1 MNKTLKRFLLVLF
14 GGIGIYYVYN
24 AISNKPQNEGEDE
37 QGYEP
42 YIPVP
47 LDIDPDIDVPE
58 EEIPE
63 QEL

>member
-24 AISNKPQNEGEDE
+24 AISNQTQNEGEDG

-47 LDIDPDIDVPE
+47 LDIDPDLEVPE
-58 EEIPE
+58 DEILE
-63 QEL
+63 GVD